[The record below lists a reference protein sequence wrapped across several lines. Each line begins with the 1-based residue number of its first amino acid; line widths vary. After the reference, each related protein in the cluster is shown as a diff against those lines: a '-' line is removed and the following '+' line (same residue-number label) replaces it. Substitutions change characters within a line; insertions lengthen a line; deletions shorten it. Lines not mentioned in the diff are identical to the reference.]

1 VHVQDWGYTVYS
13 TLGAFYIPLGFMTVI
28 YLNIY
33 RAARSRIRKK
43 QFRRQINSSVVSD
56 DATVTAATETAAS
69 SSLNGRRAAS
79 GRGQAPWS
87 RPRPPPP
94 VQLSLDTPTTPS
106 LLLPPDTLE
115 TVISGAAAEDQQM
128 DGTSPTSLEF
138 PAEPGEP
145 RRAGGGEV
153 AATASQRLATE
164 RRAAKKREQ
173 TRERKAARTL
183 GIITGTFVVCWLP
196 FFILAL
202 VRPFCADRC
211 HYPDLLVSVIGWL
224 GYVNSLLNP
233 VIYTVFNPDFRL
245 AFRKI
250 LFGRYGA
257 AGDAGRWR
265 ASTHNGRTRSSR
277 SR

>member
-1 VHVQDWGYTVYS
+1 
-13 TLGAFYIPLGFMTVI
+13 MTVI
-28 YLNIY
+28 YLNVY

-43 QFRRQINSSVVSD
+43 QFRCQMANSVASD
-56 DATVTAATETAAS
+56 DPTVIDPTSTS
-69 SSLNGRRAAS
+69 VNGRRAAS
-79 GRGQAPWS
+79 RGTGPH
-87 RPRPPPP
+87 

-115 TVISGAAAEDQQM
+115 TVISVYDDPAVQA
-128 DGTSPTSLEF
+128 SPTSLEF
-138 PAEPGEP
+138 PADVGPADGDA
-145 RRAGGGEV
+145 RRTATSGGAEL
-153 AATASQRLATE
+153 TTSQRLATE

-183 GIITGTFVVCWLP
+183 AIITGTFVGCWLP

-224 GYVNSLLNP
+224 GYINSLLNP
-233 VIYTVFNPDFRL
+233 VIYTIFNPDFRL

-250 LFGRYGA
+250 LFGRYR
-257 AGDAGRWR
+257 GDALRGTGRWR
-265 ASTHNGRTRSSR
+265 SHNGGPRSYR
-277 SR
+277 CR